1 MRTPLLR
8 LPLDGE
14 VYVKPESLQ
23 RTGSF
28 KFRGAFNA
36 LASTPFA
43 AIERGVVADS
53 SGNHAQGVA
62 AAAALH
68 GVPAT
73 IVMPENA
80 APVKVART
88 AAFGAEI
95 VRCANSSEERQRVA
109 AEIRDTRSLEY
120 IPPFDDARI
129 IAGQGTVGLE
139 IARDLPEVAT
149 VVVCVGGGGL
159 ISGVSTAVKALC
171 PGARVIGVEPE
182 LAADAQESLRE
193 GRIVTWPAADVTRT
207 ICDGV
212 RTQALGELT
221 FATISALVDEIVTVP
236 EDAVLDA
243 MRWLALEAKL
253 LVEPTAALTLAAL
266 QSRRRRASGRADGAC
281 GLGRKR
287 RSGAGCRGSRR
298 RAGVASARSVDR
310 QAGAQLRVIA
320 EQPLVEVVEL
330 ACAGDRGP
338 RTDPLVVGGEL
349 FAPERVAVRVALPAL
364 EHVEIDVGDRELVT
378 EAPRPARE
386 LALEIGAVSIELLA
400 ALELDAVVA
409 GGILGEVPRRTRP
422 GGTRRGAYPRA
433 TSPSAAERPGRA
445 LPAAAR
451 ARAPAAARRGRAG
464 RPRLVD
470 QLVAVPQCRDASQRI
485 DCRELGRLVAA
496 ARMDVDRLVVGARFF
511 ERRPRGKAARSRD
524 LEELEHAP
532 TLAISSWCARRQ
544 PG

>member
-1 MRTPLLR
+1 MGAPTLPVSLADIEAAAARLSGVAVRTPLLR
-8 LPLDGE
+8 LPCEGE

-43 AIERGVVADS
+43 TIERGVVADS

-88 AAFGAEI
+88 EALGAEI

-139 IARDLPEVAT
+139 IARDLPGVAT

-159 ISGVSTAVKALC
+159 ISGVATAVKALC
-171 PGARVIGVEPE
+171 PGARVVGVEPE

-193 GRIVTWPAADVTRT
+193 GHIVTWPAADVTRT

-221 FATISALVDEIVTVP
+221 FATIAALVDEIVTVSD
-236 EDAVLDA
+236 EAVLEA

-266 QSRRRRASGRADGAC
+266 
-281 GLGRKR
+281 
-287 RSGAGCRGSRR
+287 
-298 RAGVASARSVDR
+298 
-310 QAGAQLRVIA
+310 
-320 EQPLVEVVEL
+320 
-330 ACAGDRGP
+330 
-338 RTDPLVVGGEL
+338 RTG
-349 FAPERVAVRVALPAL
+349 
-364 EHVEIDVGDRELVT
+364 
-378 EAPRPARE
+378 
-386 LALEIGAVSIELLA
+386 
-400 ALELDAVVA
+400 AVVA
-409 GGILGEVPRRTRP
+409 DGPIVVVVSGGNVDP
-422 GGTRRGAYPRA
+422 
-433 TSPSAAERPGRA
+433 A
-445 LPAAAR
+445 LAAAVL
-451 ARAPAAARRGRAG
+451 AG
-464 RPRLVD
+464 
-470 QLVAVPQCRDASQRI
+470 SQ
-485 DCRELGRLVAA
+485 
-496 ARMDVDRLVVGARFF
+496 
-511 ERRPRGKAARSRD
+511 P
-524 LEELEHAP
+524 
-532 TLAISSWCARRQ
+532 
-544 PG
+544 

>member
-1 MRTPLLR
+1 MAARSLPVSLADIEAAAARLDGVAVRTPLLR
-8 LPLDGE
+8 LPCEGE

-88 AAFGAEI
+88 AALGAEI

-120 IPPFDDARI
+120 IPPFDDVRI

-139 IARDLPEVAT
+139 IVADLPAVAT
-149 VVVCVGGGGL
+149 VVVCIGGGGL

-193 GRIVTWPAADVTRT
+193 GHIVTWPAADVTRT

-221 FATISALVDEIVTVP
+221 FATIAALVDEIVTVS
-236 EDAVLDA
+236 EEAVLEA

-253 LVEPTAALTLAAL
+253 MVEPTAALTLAAL
-266 QSRRRRASGRADGAC
+266 QTGAVQAE
-281 GLGRKR
+281 
-287 RSGAGCRGSRR
+287 GAT
-298 RAGVASARSVDR
+298 V
-310 QAGAQLRVIA
+310 
-320 EQPLVEVVEL
+320 
-330 ACAGDRGP
+330 
-338 RTDPLVVGGEL
+338 LVVSGGNVDPALAAAVLAGEL
-349 FAPERVAVRVALPAL
+349 P
-364 EHVEIDVGDRELVT
+364 
-378 EAPRPARE
+378 
-386 LALEIGAVSIELLA
+386 
-400 ALELDAVVA
+400 
-409 GGILGEVPRRTRP
+409 
-422 GGTRRGAYPRA
+422 
-433 TSPSAAERPGRA
+433 
-445 LPAAAR
+445 
-451 ARAPAAARRGRAG
+451 
-464 RPRLVD
+464 
-470 QLVAVPQCRDASQRI
+470 
-485 DCRELGRLVAA
+485 
-496 ARMDVDRLVVGARFF
+496 
-511 ERRPRGKAARSRD
+511 
-524 LEELEHAP
+524 
-532 TLAISSWCARRQ
+532 
-544 PG
+544 